1 MRNLFSNFCFIVVIL
16 SIILPLIS
24 VIFYFDF
31 TKEFVF
37 SEYLISISF
46 FSLYQSIL
54 SAILTIILGSLFA
67 YLLVKHNY
75 IYGVRII
82 IDSLSLMFVLPTI
95 ISVLGIVLFYGN
107 IINIYG
113 LHGILIAH
121 VVLNVPLVT
130 RVLIQSL
137 DDISPNEKSL
147 ARQMGLNHL
156 GFFFASEWPIIRKNI
171 PSLFVLVSFICFVS
185 FTPILIL
192 GGGPKYST
200 IEVAIYQSVIFL
212 NNYNQAVI
220 LLIIQ
225 VLICCSIFIFF
236 FKSFKSNN
244 FTLDDRR
251 RITNN
256 NSYSFKY
263 LFDYLLIFIFTIFI
277 FSPVF
282 YIIIKGIND
291 KFISVI
297 QSSYFFSSLIT
308 TFTISFF
315 SGVLAL
321 LLTYG
326 NLEFVRRSKN
336 KRELWFYLL
345 IIFSPT
351 IVAVGYYVFINEF
364 LRLSIPSTIIVIVVN
379 TIFILPFSYNYLSP
393 SYLRISQEHSN
404 LSESINLYGFK
415 KLVIVDLSRLKR
427 PLFNTFCISSI
438 LSSSDLVIISFFG
451 TNDLS
456 TLTQTI
462 YRLLG
467 SYRIEEARAL
477 SLLFL
482 VYCLLYFIIPKYILG
497 RTYKNAPFN

>member
-1 MRNLFSNFCFIVVIL
+1 
-16 SIILPLIS
+16 
-24 VIFYFDF
+24 
-31 TKEFVF
+31 
-37 SEYLISISF
+37 
-46 FSLYQSIL
+46 
-54 SAILTIILGSLFA
+54 
-67 YLLVKHNY
+67 
-75 IYGVRII
+75 
-82 IDSLSLMFVLPTI
+82 MFVLPTI
-95 ISVLGIVLFYGN
+95 ISVLGIVLFYGD

-113 LHGILIAH
+113 LQGILIAH
-121 VVLNVPLVT
+121 VILNAPLVT

-147 ARQMGLNHL
+147 AKQMGLSHL
-156 GFFFASEWPIIRKNI
+156 GFFLASEWPIIKKNI
-171 PSLFVLVSFICFVS
+171 PSLFVLISFICFVS

-220 LLIIQ
+220 LLMIQ
-225 VLICCSIFIFF
+225 ILICCSIFIFF

-244 FTLDDRR
+244 FLLDDRR
-251 RITNN
+251 RNINN

-263 LFDYLLIFIFTIFI
+263 LFDYLLIFVFTIFI

-291 KFISVI
+291 KLILVI
-297 QSSYFFSSLIT
+297 QSKFFFSSLIT
-308 TFTISFF
+308 TLKISFF
-315 SGVLAL
+315 SGLLAL
-321 LLTYG
+321 ILTYG
-326 NLEFVRRSKN
+326 NLEFVQRSKN

-345 IIFSPT
+345 IIFSPA
-351 IVAVGYYVFINEF
+351 IIAVGYYIFINEF
-364 LRLSIPSTIIVIVVN
+364 LRLNIPSIIIVIVIN

-393 SYLRISQEHSN
+393 SYFRVSQEHLN
-404 LSESINLYGFK
+404 LSESVNLYGFK
-415 KLVIVDLSRLKR
+415 KFVIVDINRLKR
-427 PLFNTFCISSI
+427 PLINTFCISSI

-467 SYRIEEARAL
+467 NYRIEEARAL

-482 VYCLLYFIIPKYILG
+482 AYCLLYFIIPRYILS
-497 RTYKNAPFN
+497 RTYKDAPFN